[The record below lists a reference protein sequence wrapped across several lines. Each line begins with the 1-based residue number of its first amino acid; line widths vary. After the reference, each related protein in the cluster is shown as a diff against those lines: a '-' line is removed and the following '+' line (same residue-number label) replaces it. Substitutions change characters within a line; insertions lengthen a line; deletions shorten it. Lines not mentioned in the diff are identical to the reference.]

1 MYKDLKGKTAL
12 VTGAAKKTGIGY
24 AIARKLASCG
34 TEVVIAD
41 LAKEEGGNPLI
52 TVTPAGMAE
61 LAKSLSEEFNIKAVP
76 LNLDVTKSDSVEKM
90 AAQVKKEFGTV
101 DILCNNAGS
110 VFGVPNAAHTYDEG
124 AWMKTFDV
132 NLHGAFRVS
141 KAIVPLMMDKG
152 GNIVNTASKAA
163 KSPPLF
169 NSAYAVTKAGL
180 VMLTRVMARELAGM
194 GIRVNAV
201 CPGVI
206 DTDFTQWRFDLEA
219 KVLGT
224 TPAIQEEEM
233 SKTIPLGRLGT
244 TDEVANIV
252 AFLVSS
258 ESSYMTGQALN
269 ATGGQ
274 LMEA

>member
-1 MYKDLKGKTAL
+1 MYKDLEGKTAL
-12 VTGAAKKTGIGY
+12 VTGSAKTNGIGY

-34 TEVVIAD
+34 TNVVIAD
-41 LAKEEGGNPLI
+41 LAKEEGNNPLI
-52 TVTPAGMAE
+52 TVTPAGMEE
-61 LAKSLSEEFNIKAVP
+61 LAKSLAEEFNIKSVP
-76 LNLDVTKSDSVEKM
+76 VNLDVTKTDSVEKM
-90 AAQVKKEFGTV
+90 ASKIKGEFGKV

-141 KAIVPLMMDKG
+141 KAIVPLMIGTG
-152 GNIVNTASKAA
+152 GSIVNTASKAA

-206 DTDFTQWRFDLEA
+206 DTDFTKWRFGLEA
-219 KVLGT
+219 QVLGT
-224 TPAIQEEEM
+224 TPAIQEGEM
-233 SKTIPLGRLGT
+233 NKTIPLGRLGT
-244 TDEVANIV
+244 PDEVANLV
-252 AFLVSS
+252 VFLASNQ
-258 ESSYMTGQALN
+258 SSYMTGQALN
-269 ATGGQ
+269 VTGGQ

>member
-1 MYKDLKGKTAL
+1 
-12 VTGAAKKTGIGY
+12 
-24 AIARKLASCG
+24 
-34 TEVVIAD
+34 
-41 LAKEEGGNPLI
+41 
-52 TVTPAGMAE
+52 
-61 LAKSLSEEFNIKAVP
+61 
-76 LNLDVTKSDSVEKM
+76 
-90 AAQVKKEFGTV
+90 
-101 DILCNNAGS
+101 
-110 VFGVPNAAHTYDEG
+110 
-124 AWMKTFDV
+124 
-132 NLHGAFRVS
+132 
-141 KAIVPLMMDKG
+141 
-152 GNIVNTASKAA
+152 
-163 KSPPLF
+163 
-169 NSAYAVTKAGL
+169 VTKAGL

-252 AFLVSS
+252 AFLASS